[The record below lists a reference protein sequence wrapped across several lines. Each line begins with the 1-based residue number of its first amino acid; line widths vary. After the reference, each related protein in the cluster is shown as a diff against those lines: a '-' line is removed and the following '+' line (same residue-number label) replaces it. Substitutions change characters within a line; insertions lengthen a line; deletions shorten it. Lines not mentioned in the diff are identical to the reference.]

1 MLTQARRPRLRPY
14 GPPRLARA
22 QNGYKPSPFFH
33 LQSPP
38 PGSSLL
44 SSSLAPWI
52 DKQEKF
58 LKKRIATS
66 PQCILHSAPLQT
78 VARLAQW

>member
-1 MLTQARRPRLRPY
+1 MSKTATSLRRFSIFNL
-14 GPPRLARA
+14 L
-22 QNGYKPSPFFH
+22 
-33 LQSPP
+33 

-52 DKQEKF
+52 DKREKF